1 VRTQDDLK
9 TWWFFLIC
17 GIEYPGLRVYQC
29 CFWRISAPEPVW
41 HAPCKCY
48 VQDGEMVAGWTGS
61 KTMNFNIANLQQF
74 AVSILGALIT
84 SSIFITAAV
93 GPGAPIF

>member
-1 VRTQDDLK
+1 MGSNI
-9 TWWFFLIC
+9 W
-17 GIEYPGLRVYQC
+17 VYTSIIVIFGAFPRLSRFGMLPAIQC
-29 CFWRISAPEPVW
+29 ASRR
-41 HAPCKCY
+41 
-48 VQDGEMVAGWTGS
+48 MVAGRQGVRA
-61 KTMNFNIANLQQF
+61 MNFNIANLQQF